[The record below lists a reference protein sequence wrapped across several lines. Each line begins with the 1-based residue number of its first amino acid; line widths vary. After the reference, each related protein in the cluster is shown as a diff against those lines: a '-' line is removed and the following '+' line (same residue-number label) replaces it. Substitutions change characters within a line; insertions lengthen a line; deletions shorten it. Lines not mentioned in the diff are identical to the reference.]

1 MNLIVK
7 PQSGKIR
14 LLTSINLQLG
24 CHGNGRLTGAATRH
38 CRSHRSGNGAAWG
51 KCVCVEGGERG
62 GGVGGGGRQGMKPS
76 EEPEVIQIFLS
87 SSILGPIVL
96 KSAEINEAAAV

>member
-1 MNLIVK
+1 M
-7 PQSGKIR
+7 
-14 LLTSINLQLG
+14 
-24 CHGNGRLTGAATRH
+24 
-38 CRSHRSGNGAAWG
+38 
-51 KCVCVEGGERG
+51 CVEGGERG
-62 GGVGGGGRQGMKPS
+62 GGVGVGGGGRQGMKPS